1 MKKLI
6 LVIICF
12 FGITACAPTIATKYV
27 QETRHPDGSK
37 TVVIY
42 KELKQHLSKIETEA
56 SKDVIDTLNSVK

>member
-27 QETRHPDGSK
+27 KETRHPDGSK